1 LRYTQLGRTDIQV
14 SVVCCGTMAMSS
26 DGTFGAQDDAESVR
40 TVRAALDSGISFFDT
55 AESYGDGHAE
65 EVLGRALEG
74 LRGRAIIATKVSEVH
89 LRRADLLRA
98 CEASLRR
105 LRTDHVDVYQV
116 HWPNRSVPFGEVVAA
131 FEELKAA
138 GKVRAW
144 GVSNFGKADLE
155 GALAAGR
162 PEVNQLPYS
171 LLWRAIERDILPLCV
186 RHSVSVL
193 CYSPLA
199 QGLLTGKFRGPED
212 VPPQRKRA
220 RYCKEPA
227 AGHAFALL
235 DEVRAVSAELG
246 RPMADVALAW
256 LLAQQGVASVVAG
269 MRTPEQARE
278 NARTGDLELAADTVA
293 RLTAASTPLS
303 EILGANPDMWR
314 EGADSRYR

>member
-40 TVRAALDSGISFFDT
+40 TVHAALDAGISFFDT

-105 LRTDHVDVYQV
+105 LRTDCVDVYQV

-131 FEELKAA
+131 LEGLKAT

-144 GVSNFGKADLE
+144 GVSNFGKADLDA
-155 GALAAGR
+155 ALAAGR

-186 RHSVSVL
+186 RHSMSVL

-227 AGHAFALL
+227 VGHAFALL
-235 DEVRAVSAELG
+235 DEVRALSTELE

-278 NARTGDLELAADTVA
+278 NARAGDLELPADAVA
-293 RLTAASTPLS
+293 RLTAASTPLH